1 MCIYI
6 YTHMVSTW
14 SHADN
19 CPCGFRHPWQFW
31 HSNFVNPSSNFD
43 TWLRCKCLLVV
54 VSCFRWPFCTVFYN
68 VLCISFA
75 TSGWRAKVVF
85 LFRLHCRLTCV
96 SCHDLPQLLG
106 QVATVWQIASPNK
119 TPHIKHE
126 LSANATMPFVF
137 DMQALRQSVFQ
148 ALPPSIYTLCTC
160 YDKSRFFPG
169 FHFLGK
175 LMFVVFDME
184 FLHLWFFLGAPRGP
198 TPSSMIT

>member
-1 MCIYI
+1 MAIAGYLDVIYI
-6 YTHMVSTW
+6 YTYCIHTYIYISTW

-106 QVATVWQIASPNK
+106 QVATVWQIASS
-119 TPHIKHE
+119 TPPHPH
-126 LSANATMPFVF
+126 LSCKFNDHASRKLQVQGT
-137 DMQALRQSVFQ
+137 LI
-148 ALPPSIYTLCTC
+148 PP
-160 YDKSRFFPG
+160 
-169 FHFLGK
+169 H
-175 LMFVVFDME
+175 
-184 FLHLWFFLGAPRGP
+184 P
-198 TPSSMIT
+198 TPPHPIIT

>member
-1 MCIYI
+1 MAQVQVPSRCSFVLQMTFLYCILQCFVYFICNQWLTRKSSFPLSAPLQVDMCLMPWFAPTPWSGCNGLANCFAKQNP
-6 YTHMVSTW
+6 TH
-14 SHADN
+14 
-19 CPCGFRHPWQFW
+19 
-31 HSNFVNPSSNFD
+31 
-43 TWLRCKCLLVV
+43 K
-54 VSCFRWPFCTVFYN
+54 
-68 VLCISFA
+68 
-75 TSGWRAKVVF
+75 
-85 LFRLHCRLTCV
+85 
-96 SCHDLPQLLG
+96 
-106 QVATVWQIASPNK
+106 
-119 TPHIKHE
+119 IKHE

-184 FLHLWFFLGAPRGP
+184 FLHLWFFLGAPRGQ

>member
-1 MCIYI
+1 MLSISVLDKCLFLFYLFKE
-6 YTHMVSTW
+6 TACMVCVCSW

-54 VSCFRWPFCTVFYN
+54 VSCFRWPFRTVFYN

-119 TPHIKHE
+119 THHVSCKFNDHASRK
-126 LSANATMPFVF
+126 LQV
-137 DMQALRQSVFQ
+137 QW
-148 ALPPSIYTLCTC
+148 TLI
-160 YDKSRFFPG
+160 P
-169 FHFLGK
+169 
-175 LMFVVFDME
+175 
-184 FLHLWFFLGAPRGP
+184 P
-198 TPSSMIT
+198 TPPHPIIT